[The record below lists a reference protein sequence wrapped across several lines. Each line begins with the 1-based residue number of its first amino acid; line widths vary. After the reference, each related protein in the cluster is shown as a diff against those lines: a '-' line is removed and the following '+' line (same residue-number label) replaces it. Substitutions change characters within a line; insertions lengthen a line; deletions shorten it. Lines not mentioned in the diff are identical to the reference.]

1 MKKYLNVIENEE
13 LNRRQ
18 YYLLYIGMFLITFT
32 GCFWYFIIMGKSFIE
47 VSANSAKDGLSQHF
61 TFLMYYGH
69 YLRTIIRSIFIE
81 HTFQIPIF
89 DFNIGFGDDIVNT
102 LSYYVMGDP
111 FALLSVFVPM
121 DKTEVLYH
129 FLIVARFFLAGVSF
143 SVYCR
148 YHKLTSAYTLVGSMI
163 YVFSGYALLTGIM
176 RYFVIYHCTK
186 SWLLLNF

>member
-1 MKKYLNVIENEE
+1 
-13 LNRRQ
+13 
-18 YYLLYIGMFLITFT
+18 MFLITFT

-61 TFLMYYGH
+61 TFLMYYGR

-102 LSYYVMGDP
+102 LSYYVMGDS

-129 FLIVARFFLAGVSF
+129 FLIVQDSFLPV
-143 SVYCR
+143 
-148 YHKLTSAYTLVGSMI
+148 
-163 YVFSGYALLTGIM
+163 
-176 RYFVIYHCTK
+176 
-186 SWLLLNF
+186 